1 MTRRLSVSVA
11 SIGGRET
18 RSSEPGHDDE
28 CMERVDQLLAAQ
40 GIHGPD
46 SGRDREAMRA
56 PKLTENQNRRTSPT
70 VMKTTTAWR
79 ISL

>member
-1 MTRRLSVSVA
+1 
-11 SIGGRET
+11 
-18 RSSEPGHDDE
+18 
-28 CMERVDQLLAAQ
+28 MERVDQLLAAQ